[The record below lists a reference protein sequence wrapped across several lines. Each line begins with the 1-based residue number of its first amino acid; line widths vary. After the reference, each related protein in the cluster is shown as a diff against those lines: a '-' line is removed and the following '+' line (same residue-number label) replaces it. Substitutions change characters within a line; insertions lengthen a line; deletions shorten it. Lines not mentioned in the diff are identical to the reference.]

1 MKERDLDAMVLMTAS
16 SMATSPSVAKPRCQD
31 IQQSGTSFGPP
42 NPPLRMIAYDD
53 MQITK

>member
-1 MKERDLDAMVLMTAS
+1 MKEQDLDAMVLMTVCS
-16 SMATSPSVAKPRCQD
+16 IATRPSAAKPHCRE
-31 IQQSGTSFGPP
+31 ILQSGISFGPP